1 MDLRL
6 ASIIVVGIFVAIG
19 LLMLGDYFGYKFG
32 RPRLA
37 TVGGFTILGLVVVYA
52 IYAIIVSFVVH

>member
-6 ASIIVVGIFVAIG
+6 ASIIVVSILVAIG
-19 LLMLGDYFGYKFG
+19 LFLLGDYFGYKFG

-37 TVGGFTILGLVVVYA
+37 MVCGFSVLGLVVVYA
-52 IYAIIVSFVVH
+52 IYAIIISFVIG